1 MKKGIGIKV
10 GVTLALLASFL
21 FATPTQQYQVTAAKE
36 KTEKTTATKRKAN
49 KKVTVK
55 VKKYVDGN
63 TTRFKLKNGKS
74 VTAKYLLTQAPKLK
88 KDNPY
93 AQEAKDRTKEILKNA
108 KKSRSNMT
116 KVPNVTAKKEN

>member
-55 VKKYVDGN
+55 VKH
-63 TTRFKLKNGKS
+63 
-74 VTAKYLLTQAPKLK
+74 YLGVEFVYTNQSSSMHGGGS
-88 KDNPY
+88 
-93 AQEAKDRTKEILKNA
+93 IG
-108 KKSRSNMT
+108 
-116 KVPNVTAKKEN
+116 